1 MHRVVGGGG
10 GWSCSGAT
18 AAVQLLSFH
27 NFGFDISD
35 IKSEMKLKGCGIIPH
50 SITYTPHSSHKRIIF
65 VSEIQMSCISFSA
78 TLEALHSELVSQL
91 VGRSEF

>member
-18 AAVQLLSFH
+18 VVVPQFL
-27 NFGFDISD
+27 FDISD

-50 SITYTPHSSHKRIIF
+50 SITYIPHSSHKR
-65 VSEIQMSCISFSA
+65 M
-78 TLEALHSELVSQL
+78 
-91 VGRSEF
+91 